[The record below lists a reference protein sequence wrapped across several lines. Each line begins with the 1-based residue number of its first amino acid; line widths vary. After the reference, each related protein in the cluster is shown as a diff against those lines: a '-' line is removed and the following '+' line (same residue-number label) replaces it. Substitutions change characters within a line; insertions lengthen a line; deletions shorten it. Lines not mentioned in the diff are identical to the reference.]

1 MDGYFFSWSAVT
13 VFKLV
18 FTASIQRLLL
28 ACTPLFDYCT
38 EGNVILITF
47 PEGSSEFSAEGQSV
61 SDLLYSRG
69 RKTCTLT
76 KLISAKDQHSLVR
89 AGDTALLS

>member
-38 EGNVILITF
+38 EGNVNLITF
-47 PEGSSEFSAEGQSV
+47 PEGSSEFSQEV
-61 SDLLYSRG
+61 ICY
-69 RKTCTLT
+69 TLT

-89 AGDTALLS
+89 AGDTVLLS